1 MVHMCSHEQLS
12 ILIGEDFNISRN
24 PSEKNNDNFDHQWH
38 FLFNSMIDELN
49 LQELEILGRTFT
61 WANTLTNPRFEKL
74 DRILML
80 TEWEQNFPL
89 ANVMALCRGIS
100 DHTALLPDTGRAPS
114 SGSQSLFK
122 VELGWLLQD
131 GFGDM
136 VKEIWESV
144 NDEEDGMRRWQ
155 SKIRRL

>member
-49 LQELEILGRTFT
+49 LQELEMLGRTFT

-89 ANVMALCRGIS
+89 ANVMPYVEAYQITRLCFLILVVHHQVAANPYSRLS
-100 DHTALLPDTGRAPS
+100 
-114 SGSQSLFK
+114 
-122 VELGWLLQD
+122 WD
-131 GFGDM
+131 GYYRMDLAT
-136 VKEIWESV
+136 W
-144 NDEEDGMRRWQ
+144 
-155 SKIRRL
+155 